1 MSSVNENNASSHYD
15 HVRSICSSQKFIQ
28 QCRVL
33 PESAGHASFKTFG
46 WIHQKFGYT
55 DQKGWC
61 ILYLNEFLVL
71 ATKFRF
77 VDAQLLCNK
86 HRVFSMAG
94 KNLDFYNIF

>member
-1 MSSVNENNASSHYD
+1 MPVVVTIPLGRYAVRKSSFSSVEFCQKALGMQALK
-15 HVRSICSSQKFIQ
+15 RSVEFTK
-28 QCRVL
+28 
-33 PESAGHASFKTFG
+33 
-46 WIHQKFGYT
+46 KFGYT